1 MGYKDVI
8 RSAMNSNDAFVE
20 SLKKDMDS
28 TGVSIKKISEIS
40 NVPVSTL
47 YKIMSGERSDPQLS
61 TFRQII
67 FALRKMEG
75 KDVYNNMVAI
85 VASTAVIDNFTKPK
99 LEDVHV
105 KGYIAASYEEVI
117 VASVRAEKDG
127 AKAIVCAPIMA
138 GLIEKL
144 VNIPVVG
151 LKPSESEIES
161 ALDIAIRKAGNR
173 D

>member
-1 MGYKDVI
+1 MRYKEII
-8 RSAMNSNDAFVE
+8 RCAMISNDAFVE
-20 SLKKDMDS
+20 SLKKTMDS
-28 TGVSIKKISEIS
+28 TGISIKKISDIS
-40 NVPVSTL
+40 KVPVSTL

-75 KDVYNNMVAI
+75 KDVYNNMVAL
-85 VASTAVIDNFTKPK
+85 VASTAVIDSFTKPN
-99 LEDVHV
+99 LEDVHI

-151 LKPSESEIES
+151 LKPSEVEIES
-161 ALDIAIRKAGNR
+161 ALDVAIRKAGNR